1 LEDLR
6 KAIDAALIGVGRHPG
21 GISEQMNAGA
31 AVALSAK
38 ADTAEKPAD
47 RMELL
52 TSVNGAERRV
62 KLEPQASGSGYEF
75 EVGTSRDL
83 ADVREVEPGVYSILI
98 GARSYE
104 VKIEEAEGRYIV
116 AVNGDR
122 FEVVVQDP
130 RRPRRQAGVSD
141 AEGPQEVAS
150 PMPGRVVKVEVRAGE
165 TVAAGQGL
173 VVVEAMKMQNEIK
186 SPKAGSVTAVY
197 VEEGGSVSAGE
208 PMVVIE

>member
-1 LEDLR
+1 
-6 KAIDAALIGVGRHPG
+6 
-21 GISEQMNAGA
+21 MNAGA

-62 KLEPQASGSGYEF
+62 KLEPQASGSRYEF
-75 EVGTSRDL
+75 EVGSSRDL
-83 ADVREVEPGVYSILI
+83 ADVQEVEPGVYSILI

-104 VKIEEAEGRYIV
+104 VKIEEAEGRYLV

-130 RRPRRQAGVSD
+130 RRPGRQAGVSD
-141 AEGPQEVAS
+141 TEGPQEVAS

-186 SPKAGSVTAVY
+186 SPKAGCVTAVY
-197 VEEGGSVSAGE
+197 VEEGGSVAAGE

>member
-1 LEDLR
+1 
-6 KAIDAALIGVGRHPG
+6 
-21 GISEQMNAGA
+21 MNAGT

-38 ADTAEKPAD
+38 ADTAEKPASK
-47 RMELL
+47 MELL
-52 TSVNGAERRV
+52 TRVNGAERRV
-62 KLEPQASGSGYEF
+62 KLEAQASGSRYAF

-83 ADVREVEPGVYSILI
+83 ADIREVEPGVYSILI

-104 VKIEEAEGRYIV
+104 VKIEEVEGRYMV

-122 FEVVVQDP
+122 FEVAVQDP
-130 RRPRRQAGVSD
+130 RRLRRQAEVSD
-141 AEGPQEVAS
+141 VEGPQKVAS

-165 TVAAGQGL
+165 TVEVGQGL

-186 SPKAGSVTAVY
+186 SPKSGSVTAVY
-197 VEEGGSVSAGE
+197 VEEGGSIGAGE

>member
-1 LEDLR
+1 
-6 KAIDAALIGVGRHPG
+6 
-21 GISEQMNAGA
+21 MNPGA

-38 ADTAEKPAD
+38 ADTTEKPAS

-62 KLEPQASGSGYEF
+62 KLEPQASGSRYEF
-75 EVGTSRDL
+75 EVGSSRDL
-83 ADVREVEPGVYSILI
+83 ADVQEVEPGVYSILI
-98 GARSYE
+98 GTRSYE
-104 VKIEEAEGRYIV
+104 VKIEEAEGRYVV

-122 FEVVVQDP
+122 FEVAVQDP
-130 RRPRRQAGVSD
+130 RRLGRQVGASD
-141 AEGPQEVAS
+141 VEGPQKVAS
-150 PMPGRVVKVEVRAGE
+150 PMPGRVVKVEVQAGE
-165 TVAAGQGL
+165 TVEVGQGL

-197 VEEGGSVSAGE
+197 VEEGGSIGAGE